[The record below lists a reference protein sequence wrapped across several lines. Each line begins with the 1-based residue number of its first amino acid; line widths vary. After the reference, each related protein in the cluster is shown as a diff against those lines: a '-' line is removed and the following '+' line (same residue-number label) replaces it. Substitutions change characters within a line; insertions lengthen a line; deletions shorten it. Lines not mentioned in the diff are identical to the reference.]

1 MEGGIVRGNG
11 IGASVTLALI
21 VFAGGAGVG
30 FAWRQG
36 WLPVEF
42 LPANTGVLDDA
53 AVPPEPNAVMPQF
66 SMSPVALS
74 STQDAPSPTTAAPFP
89 AEQNVAP
96 AAATESL
103 PAAKAIERVA
113 FQEPPREAPKKTA
126 PAAPPSDFDSL
137 LAQADQLLADGDTL
151 AAHKILSKLYWNHRP
166 RRPEIQERI
175 DGTARIVFFDPQPH
189 FIDPYVIQSGDR
201 LDLIAADYHLSWE
214 YLSALNRT
222 DPRRIQ
228 AGRRLKVV
236 KGPFAAVVE
245 LDDFSLTVHL
255 SGYYV
260 RRYPVGI
267 GRDGSS
273 PVGKLRVLNKVVN
286 PSYTDPDGRVI
297 EGDDPQN
304 PLGERWIDLGN
315 SYGIHG
321 TIEPESIGRAASRGC
336 IRLRDDDVI
345 AVYNFLVNGS
355 DVAIRK

>member
-1 MEGGIVRGNG
+1 MREKG
-11 IGASVTLALI
+11 IGASITLALV
-21 VFAGGAGVG
+21 VFAGGAGLG
-30 FAWRQG
+30 FTWRQG

-53 AVPPEPNAVMPQF
+53 AVPPEPNAVMPLIP
-66 SMSPVALS
+66 MSPVALS
-74 STQDAPSPTTAAPFP
+74 STNDTPQSTAAPFP
-89 AEQNVAP
+89 PEQTAVP
-96 AAATESL
+96 AAATESA
-103 PAAKAIERVA
+103 PASKAIERVA
-113 FQEPPREAPKKTA
+113 FQEPPHEAAPKTPPSA
-126 PAAPPSDFDSL
+126 PATDFDSL
-137 LAQADQLLADGDTL
+137 LAQADRLLADGDTL
-151 AAHKILSKLYWNHRP
+151 AAHKILSKLYWNHRA

-201 LDLIAADYHLSWE
+201 LDMIAADYHVSWE

-297 EGDDPQN
+297 DGDDPNN

-355 DVAIRK
+355 EVAIRK